1 VGEVTAPVQ
10 ARNRIG
16 GSAAASSGG
25 TFERRDPSDDR
36 GVVSVAPES
45 TDDDVRAAVDAA
57 AAAAPAWRATTAIAR
72 ADLLERAAAALAAR
86 VDDVA
91 LLLSREEGKPV
102 GDARNETG
110 RAVRNLRAF
119 AGEALRLRGATFP
132 PDEPGVSVRTAVGPI
147 GVVGVI
153 TPWNFPLSL
162 SSRKLA
168 PALAAGN
175 TVVWKPSPMTPAV
188 SDLLADAFDDAGV
201 PAGVVNVV
209 HGFGAGAA
217 LTADPRVAGITF
229 TGSTATGRKI
239 HAAVGIGRRTQL
251 ELGGNNPIVVLADA
265 DMARA
270 ADVVARST
278 FSLTGQ
284 ACTGAG
290 RLYVEDAVHDEL
302 VDRVAAI
309 ASTYVLGPGTRDGVT
324 MGPLVDRSALETMEA
339 VVADAEQ
346 RGAKAVCGGRRATGD
361 GLDHGWFFAPTLLVD
376 VDPAMRTSCQEV
388 FGPVV
393 GVERVSGLDDA
404 IARAN
409 DSEYGLAA
417 AICTSSIAHA
427 QRFCDEMQAGI
438 VKVNRATIGA
448 AFGAPFG
455 GVKASTS
462 GSYKEQLGP
471 GVMDFYTTVRTIEVA
486 P

>member
-1 VGEVTAPVQ
+1 MTAGVAV

-16 GSAAASSGG
+16 GSPVESAGG
-25 TFERRDPSDDR
+25 TFERRDPADDR
-36 GVVSVAPES
+36 VVVSVAPES
-45 TDDDVRAAVDAA
+45 TDDDVRAAVDSACEA
-57 AAAAPAWRATTAIAR
+57 RATWAATTAIAR
-72 ADLLERAAAALAAR
+72 ADLLERAAGALAAR
-86 VDDVA
+86 LDDVA

-102 GDARNETG
+102 ADARNETG

-132 PDEPGVSVRTAVGPI
+132 PDEPGVSVRTVVGPI

-188 SDLLADAFDDAGV
+188 SDLLAEAFHEAGV

-209 HGFGAGAA
+209 HGAAAGAA
-217 LTADPRVAGITF
+217 LVADERVAGITF

-239 HAAVGIGRRTQL
+239 QSAVGIGRRTQL
-251 ELGGNNPIVVLADA
+251 ELGGNNPIVVMADA
-265 DMARA
+265 DLDRA

-290 RLYVEDAVHDEL
+290 RVYVEDAVHDDL
-302 VDRVAAI
+302 VERVVGLAQR
-309 ASTYVLGPGTRDGVT
+309 YVLGPGTRDGVT
-324 MGPLVDRSALETMEA
+324 MGPLVNRDALEAMEA

-346 RGAKAVCGGRRATGD
+346 RGAKAACGGRRAAD
-361 GLDHGWFFAPTLLVD
+361 GELGRGWFFPPTLLVG
-376 VDPAMRTSCQEV
+376 VDASMRTSCAEV

-417 AICTSSIAHA
+417 AICTSSIAA
-427 QRFCDEMQAGI
+427 AERFCAEAQAGI

-471 GVMDFYTTVRTIEVA
+471 GVMDFYTTVRTVEVA
-486 P
+486 G